1 MSTEQQETKATAPTK
16 DVEASGIANENE
28 NTEGTFHQSQLGPKA
43 KRKHFFSPLDQAYS
57 DAVHK
62 DAETVV
68 FTEKEE
74 VNQSSGFTLTSNR
87 LTCVYFS
94 STRLRGRLTTPCFL
108 SLFSGMFVLQCV

>member
-1 MSTEQQETKATAPTK
+1 MSTEQPEMKATAPAK
-16 DVEASGIANENE
+16 DVEASGVANENE

-74 VNQSSGFTLTSNR
+74 VNQSMGFQLTSNR
-87 LTCVYFS
+87 LTCIY
-94 STRLRGRLTTPCFL
+94 STSIRSRGRSTTPCFL
-108 SLFSGMFVLQCV
+108 SLFSGEFAMQCV